1 MTAKAKV
8 DGYQKFIETTSKNLT
23 TISTVTDR
31 AKHQL
36 NELVAIREQA
46 ESLKEQGEDPLFM
59 AVNPIHEIGEELKHL
74 ADLLNS
80 MIEINQFFEDSF
92 NKEIH
97 RRKGETC
104 TVER

>member
-8 DGYQKFIETTSKNLT
+8 DGYQKFIEMTSKHFT
-23 TISTVTDR
+23 TISAITDR

-36 NELVAIREQA
+36 NEFITIREQA

-59 AVNPIHEIGEELKHL
+59 AVEPIHEIGEELKHL

-80 MIEINQFFEDSF
+80 MIEINQFFEDRF
-92 NKEIH
+92 NKEVQ
-97 RRKGETC
+97 RRKGEQC
-104 TVER
+104 QP